1 MVVLEEKMVKDN
13 NRIIQIKVIYNNNSN
28 NNCLN
33 NNKQIQQQ

>member
-13 NRIIQIKVIYNNNSN
+13 NKIIQIKVIYNNNSN